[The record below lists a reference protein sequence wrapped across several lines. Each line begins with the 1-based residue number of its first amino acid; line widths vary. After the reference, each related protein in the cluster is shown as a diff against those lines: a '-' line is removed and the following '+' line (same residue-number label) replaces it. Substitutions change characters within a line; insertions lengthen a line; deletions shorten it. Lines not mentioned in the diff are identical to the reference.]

1 MATSKTLTGGRNA
14 TGTAGVAF
22 AIPELNRCN
31 GTALRKATRRVS
43 QLYDAVLAPCGLRST
58 QRSILIHVARAGTPA
73 MGDLATALVLDRS
86 ALAHNLKPL
95 ERDGLVKII
104 VDRNDKR
111 SRLVKLTARGEE
123 KLSESMGLWK
133 KAQHCFET
141 AFGSEE
147 ASALRASLALI
158 SSAEFTQAFQESY
171 LPGKNRV
178 QRKSALI
185 HQ

>member
-1 MATSKTLTGGRNA
+1 MEFSMPIKNPLTNRRQA
-14 TGTAGVAF
+14 AAEASVAF
-22 AIPELNRCN
+22 AIPEANRCN

-43 QLYDAVLAPCGLRST
+43 QLYDTVLAPCGLRST
-58 QRSILIHVARAGTPA
+58 QHSILINIARAGTPT

-95 ERDGLVKII
+95 ERDGLVKVI

-123 KLSESMGLWK
+123 KLHESMHLWK

-141 AFGSEE
+141 AFGSEQ
-147 ASALRASLALI
+147 ARALRTSLALI
-158 SSAEFTQAFQESY
+158 SSAEFPPAFQDATSTARITNT
-171 LPGKNRV
+171 K
-178 QRKSALI
+178 
-185 HQ
+185 

>member
-1 MATSKTLTGGRNA
+1 MRLQKRESR
-14 TGTAGVAF
+14 
-22 AIPELNRCN
+22 
-31 GTALRKATRRVS
+31 LRFES
-43 QLYDAVLAPCGLRST
+43 Q
-58 QRSILIHVARAGTPA
+58 ILIHIARAGTPT

-95 ERDGLVKII
+95 ERDGLVKVI

-123 KLSESMGLWK
+123 KLRESMGLWK

-147 ASALRASLALI
+147 ARALRASLALI
-158 SSAEFTQAFQESY
+158 SSAEFA
-171 LPGKNRV
+171 RV
-178 QRKSALI
+178 LQDVT
-185 HQ
+185 